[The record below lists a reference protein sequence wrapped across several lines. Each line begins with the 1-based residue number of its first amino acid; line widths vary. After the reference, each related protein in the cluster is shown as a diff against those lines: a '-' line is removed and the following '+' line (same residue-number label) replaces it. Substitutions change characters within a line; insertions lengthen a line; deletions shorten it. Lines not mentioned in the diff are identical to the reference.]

1 MCALE
6 ASLQVGLVFRR
17 LRVGRKRIKA
27 DSGITLESKSPGE
40 LCGQD
45 LLWLVSCGSASWWA
59 LGGEDGAHG
68 DRQASPASMD
78 MEAHS
83 AAVYKPFALGQVLGN
98 RVSHLIFHTHLNQA
112 GNPFLGARK

>member
-1 MCALE
+1 MDRICSGLFPVALPHGG
-6 ASLQVGLVFRR
+6 LLVG
-17 LRVGRKRIKA
+17 K
-27 DSGITLESKSPGE
+27 T
-40 LCGQD
+40 
-45 LLWLVSCGSASWWA
+45 
-59 LGGEDGAHG
+59 GAHG